1 MGAIVAILAV
11 LSIFTGRAFSGV
23 GSTVISL
30 AVLFMGVM
38 VRVVR
43 LGQELLS
50 LNGRIFGA
58 FF

>member
-30 AVLFMGVM
+30 SCFVY
-38 VRVVR
+38 
-43 LGQELLS
+43 
-50 LNGRIFGA
+50 GRYG
-58 FF
+58 